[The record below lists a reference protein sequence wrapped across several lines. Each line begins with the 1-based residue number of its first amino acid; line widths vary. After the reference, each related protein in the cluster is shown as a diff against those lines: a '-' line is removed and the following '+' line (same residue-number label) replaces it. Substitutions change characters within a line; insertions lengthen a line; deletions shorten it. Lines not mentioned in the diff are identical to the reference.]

1 MRPIDGDSLLN
12 ILNPQSLA
20 NRGFRFAG
28 VRSGR
33 TIELA
38 KLLLIKLLEDTP
50 TLKNIIL
57 MPCDIGDTI
66 YEVIFTKEG
75 TGSHIRG
82 LICSGIHIAEKVTRW
97 HLEMPCRYIVVK
109 TPEGHSLRLRMDE
122 LGKTLFLTRE
132 DAEAAMRKG
141 RKDCAAD

>member
-1 MRPIDGDSLLN
+1 MRPIDADAMMDVLD
-12 ILNPQSLA
+12 PQRLA
-20 NRGFRFAG
+20 NKGFQFAG
-28 VRSGR
+28 LRSGH
-33 TIELA
+33 TIRMA
-38 KLLLIKLLEDTP
+38 RLLLIKLLENAP

-57 MPCDIGDTI
+57 TPCDIGDII

-75 TGSHIRG
+75 TGTHIRG

-97 HLEMPCRYIVVK
+97 NLEMPCRYLVVK

-141 RKDCAAD
+141 RKDHEE

>member
-1 MRPIDGDSLLN
+1 MKPIDADALMNTLD
-12 ILNPQSLA
+12 PQRLA
-20 NRGFRFAG
+20 NRGIRFAG
-28 VRSGR
+28 LRSGR
-33 TIELA
+33 TLELA

-75 TGSHIRG
+75 TGTHIRG

-97 HLEMPCRYIVVK
+97 HLEMPCRYLVVK

-132 DAEAAMRKG
+132 DAEAALQKG
-141 RKDCAAD
+141 RKDHAE